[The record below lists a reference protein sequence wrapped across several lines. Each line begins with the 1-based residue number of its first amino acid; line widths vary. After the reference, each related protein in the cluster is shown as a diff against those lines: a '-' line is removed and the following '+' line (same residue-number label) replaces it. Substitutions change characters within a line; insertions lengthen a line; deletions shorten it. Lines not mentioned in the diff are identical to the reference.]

1 MRKLASLAL
10 CAAAVSLGL
19 AACEDDEGTGPDL
32 EQFVATLTG
41 ANEVPANS
49 STATGSVV
57 LTINTDNTVSWTMDL
72 NGIRNMTANLLI
84 PTRTIT
90 ETLTGRV
97 ASGSFGPTH
106 VNNMSYTDLLAA
118 IRSGNVYVNVHT
130 SDGVNPANTGMGDF
144 PGGEIRGQTAPM
156 P

>member
-1 MRKLASLAL
+1 
-10 CAAAVSLGL
+10 
-19 AACEDDEGTGPDL
+19 
-32 EQFVATLTG
+32 
-41 ANEVPANS
+41 
-49 STATGSVV
+49 
-57 LTINTDNTVSWTMDL
+57 MDL
-72 NGIRNMTANLLI
+72 NGIRNMTASHIHGPAGSGVNAGIVANLLL